1 MHLLKFEIGFLYA
14 NVYPIYLFT
23 LLTSAYKRFLYFPS
37 QILIRLILFSLF
49 LSLGPRT
56 VFISVSQTNRFWI
69 VVCRAIRR
77 GLFQNPL
84 PAFLIFYVL
93 IYVLWLMFSGEY
105 QRDK

>member
-1 MHLLKFEIGFLYA
+1 MRMYIR
-14 NVYPIYLFT
+14 FT

-69 VVCRAIRR
+69 AVCRAIPP
-77 GLFQNPL
+77 GPFSKSF
-84 PAFLIFYVL
+84 AGFFDFLCADICFMADV
-93 IYVLWLMFSGEY
+93 FG
-105 QRDK
+105 